1 MASVDER
8 IVSLKFNADQFS
20 DNVGKSMSLL
30 DKLKEKL
37 NLKGAGQGIAELN
50 GSVNKIDFGPIT
62 SGIDRVKEGFSTLAV
77 AAGTALGNIAT
88 SIVSTLG
95 SALNSISFQPIKDG
109 FAEYE
114 LGLNSVQTILNNTK
128 SKGEDIN
135 SVNAAL
141 KDLNNYADQT
151 IYSFSDMTKNASLFT
166 AAGVGLKDSTA
177 AIKGLSQF
185 AAVAGVNSQEASRAM
200 FQMSQAISSG
210 TVKLQDWIS
219 VENAGMGGE
228 QFQEA
233 LKRTARAHGVAVD
246 ELIAKEGSFRAS
258 LSKGWLDSSIM
269 LETLSQMAGEYNE
282 EQLRSMGYTDE
293 QIAQIQDLA
302 ATGMDAATK
311 IKTFSQ
317 LIDVIKE
324 EMGSGW
330 AETWQIIMGDFTEA
344 SELWTEVGG
353 AITGVFKNMST
364 ARNTMLQGWKD
375 LGGRTELIRALID
388 TVKGIVPL
396 FSAIGKAWSEVFPP
410 MSSEGLLKI
419 THGFSEFIQK
429 LIPSQETIAKVGRVF
444 KGVFSILHIGVTI
457 VTSIG
462 KVFGKV
468 FSAFGS
474 GSGGV
479 LSFAATLGDLAVK
492 LDQFLTGS
500 GRLQHFIEGFGTIVS
515 GVIRT
520 VISFI
525 SGIVK
530 SVADWAKSVDLIEKM
545 KDAWRGFA
553 DSMSG
558 VKDAFNKVIGVF
570 TRYDQSLAVAQSAGK
585 GASYVVDKLKSALT
599 GLWNVLQ
606 KVAPYIKSAFDKVFD
621 VIGKIASGMSL
632 DAILKSL
639 FTVGGIG
646 LIHKFMGVLG
656 GVQGILDKFKNME
669 STPGLLDRI
678 KEAFSSLTDSLNEM
692 QSTLKVAQLMLIAIA
707 IGILTASVY
716 ALSRIPA
723 SSLLKATGAISVMM
737 GQLAVALLAFTN
749 VMDKTDTSDLAKTA
763 IGLILI
769 AIAIRILA
777 GAVKAMSEIEWK
789 DLLKGLGSVLVLLA
803 GITVAMRFMDSK
815 SGSSMRAAAAMIL
828 IAFAIRILSKAV
840 EKFGEMDWKKL
851 TKGLISVG
859 LLLAGITLAMKFAG
873 TGPSMAGALAIVAIA
888 LAIKMLVPP
897 IETLG
902 NMSWKQLVKG
912 LGAVVVILAAIAAFS
927 NFSGGAMGLLSA
939 AGLVIVAYGIGM
951 IADVVTDLGKQNWK
965 TLAKGLL
972 SMGLALL
979 AVGAFMALVPPTGII
994 AAAGLVATAYALK
1007 IIGDVMMKWGKMSWS
1022 EIGKSMVMLAG
1033 TLLILGVAVTA
1044 MVFALPGALALMVI
1058 AGALLMLSP
1067 VLMSFSKMSWT
1078 EIAKGL
1084 LMLAGTLAIFIIA
1097 GYAVSPVIVP
1107 LMLLA
1112 AAITLIGLATLMAG
1126 AGVLM
1131 FAAGI
1136 GALVAVGAAG
1146 LEVLGGVLTTLAN
1159 SIPEFAT
1166 KVAEGI
1172 VNFTTELAN
1181 NTETLKQNFVSI
1193 VSSMIQG
1200 AIELLPQFT
1209 ELAITI
1215 ITCLCVAAKACI
1227 PQIIDTGWTII
1238 ISFLEAMRD
1247 NIGPATDIGIDIVLN
1262 FLNAV
1267 RARLP
1272 DIVQAGWDLIIDFIN
1287 AMTEG
1292 LRNNGPRLRQAI
1304 REFIK
1309 EFINQAKLALTEEV
1323 SNVKRKAGEIG
1334 QAILDGVKNT
1344 INNGIESVKT
1354 TAKNMANGA
1363 LNAAK
1368 AALGIKSPSRK
1379 FREVGRFAIA
1389 GFVQGVDRNS
1399 GLAEASTRRAAI
1411 NSLDAFQK
1419 VVDDKG
1425 IDGNGIHSPTIRPV
1439 MDLQDVENGQRKI
1452 GQLFASG
1459 VSVKGWADY
1468 TRRTSDLA
1476 GWGIRDGNARLLT
1489 TRMLNEAWAK
1499 RLSDEG
1505 QQAAPIQFIQN
1516 NTSPKEL
1523 SAIDIYR
1530 QTQNQLSMA
1539 RRALSS

>member
-1 MASVDER
+1 MASIDER

-20 DNVGKSMSLL
+20 NNVNNSLSLL

-37 NLKGAGQGIAELN
+37 HLKDAGKGMADISSA
-50 GSVNKIDFGPIT
+50 VNKIDFSPI
-62 SGIDRVKEGFSTLAV
+62 SQGIDRVKGGFSTLAI

-88 SIVSTLG
+88 NIVSTLG
-95 SALNSISFQPIKDG
+95 SAINAISFQPIKDG

-141 KDLNNYADQT
+141 KQLNEYADQT

-200 FQMSQAISSG
+200 FQMSQAIASG
-210 TVKLQDWIS
+210 TVKLQDWMS

-233 LKRTARAHGVAVD
+233 LKRTARAHGVHVD

-293 QIAQIQDLA
+293 QIAQIQELA
-302 ATGMDAATK
+302 NTGMEAATK

-317 LIDVIKE
+317 LVDVVKE

-344 SELWTEVGG
+344 GELWTEVGG
-353 AITGVFKNMST
+353 AITGVFKNISN

-396 FSAIGKAWSEVFPP
+396 FSAIGKAWGEVFPP

-419 THGFSEFIQK
+419 THGFSTFIQK
-429 LIPSQETIAKVGRVF
+429 LIPSQETISKVGRVF

-474 GSGGV
+474 GTGGV

-500 GRLQHFIEGFGTIVS
+500 GRLQRFIEGFGTIVS

-520 VISFI
+520 IISFVSGVV
-525 SGIVK
+525 SGI
-530 SVADWAKSVDLIEKM
+530 SEWAKSINLVEGM
-545 KDAWRGFA
+545 RAAWQGFK

-558 VKDAFNKVIGVF
+558 VRDAISKVFGVF
-570 TRYDQSLAVAQSAGK
+570 TRYDQSLAVAQATGK
-585 GASYVVDKLKSALT
+585 GASFVVDKLKSAFT
-599 GLWNVLQ
+599 GLWNILK
-606 KVAPYIKSAFDKVFD
+606 KVAPYIKSAFDKIFD
-621 VIGKIASGMSL
+621 VIGRITGGMSL
-632 DAILKSL
+632 DNILKSL
-639 FTVGGIG
+639 LTVGGIG
-646 LIHKFMGVLG
+646 LIKKFVDILG
-656 GVQGILDKFKNME
+656 GVEGIIDKFKNQE
-669 STPGLLDRI
+669 KTPGIIDHI
-678 KEAFSSLTDSLNEM
+678 KEAFSSLTDSLSEM
-692 QSTLKVAQLMLIAIA
+692 QSTLKVTQLMLIAIA

-716 ALSRIPA
+716 TLSRIPA
-723 SSLLKATGAISVMM
+723 SSLLKATGAISVML
-737 GQLAVALLAFTN
+737 GQLAAALAGFLAI
-749 VMDKTDTSDLAKTA
+749 MDKYDTKGLAKAA

-777 GAVKAMSEIEWK
+777 GAVKELSEIEWK
-789 DLLKGLGSVLVLLA
+789 SLVKGLGSVLVLLA
-803 GITVAMRFMDSK
+803 GITIAMRFMDSK

-828 IAFAIRILSKAV
+828 IAFAIRVLVGAV
-840 EKFGEMDWKKL
+840 ERFGEMDWKKL
-851 TKGLISVG
+851 TKGLLSVG
-859 LLLAGITLAMKFAG
+859 ILLAGITLAMKFAG
-873 TGPSMAGALAIVAIA
+873 TGPSMAGALAILAIA
-888 LAIKMLVPP
+888 FAIRMLMDPV
-897 IETLG
+897 EKLG
-902 NMSWKQLVKG
+902 NMPWKQLAKG

-939 AGLVIVAYGIGM
+939 AGLVIIAYGIGM
-951 IADVVTDLGKQNWK
+951 IADVVKDLGKQNWK
-965 TLAKGLL
+965 TLAKGLVA
-972 SMGLALL
+972 MGVALL

-994 AAAGLVATAYALK
+994 AAAGLVATAYALT

-1044 MVFALPGALALMVI
+1044 MVAALPGAIALNIVAAALM
-1058 AGALLMLSP
+1058 MLAP
-1067 VLMSFSKMSWT
+1067 VLKMFSGLSWE
-1078 EIAKGL
+1078 EIGKGL
-1084 LMLAGTLAIFIIA
+1084 LMLAGTLGIFVIA
-1097 GYAVSPVIVP
+1097 GYLVAPVVIP

-1112 AAITLIGLATLMAG
+1112 TAITLIGFATLMAG
-1126 AGVLM
+1126 AGVFM
-1131 FAAGI
+1131 FAAGL

-1146 LEVLGGVLTTLAN
+1146 LEVLSNVLTTIAN

-1166 KVAEGI
+1166 KIAEGI

-1181 NTETLKQNFVSI
+1181 NTETLKNNFVTI

-1209 ELAITI
+1209 QLAITI
-1215 ITCLCVAAKACI
+1215 INCLCTAAIACI
-1227 PQIIDTGWTII
+1227 PTLIDTAWTII
-1238 ISFLEAMRD
+1238 LAFLRGMRD
-1247 NIGPATDIGIDIVLN
+1247 NIGEATNIGIDCMLN
-1262 FLNAV
+1262 FIDAV
-1267 RARLP
+1267 RGRLP
-1272 DIVQAGWDLIIDFIN
+1272 EIVQAGWDLVIDFIN
-1287 AMTEG
+1287 AMTQG
-1292 LRNNGPRLRQAI
+1292 LRDNAPRLRQAI
-1304 REFIK
+1304 RNLIK
-1309 EFINQAKLALTEEV
+1309 EFINQGKLAISEEV
-1323 SNVKRKAGEIG
+1323 SSVKSKAASIG
-1334 QAILDGVKNT
+1334 QAIIDGVKNA
-1344 INNGIESVKT
+1344 ISNGISSVT
-1354 TAKNMANGA
+1354 SAARRMANSA
-1363 LNAAK
+1363 LSAAK
-1368 AALGIKSPSRK
+1368 STLGIKSPSRK
-1379 FREVGRFAIA
+1379 FRQVGRFVIE
-1389 GFVQGVDRNS
+1389 GFTQGIDKNAS
-1399 GLAEASTRRAAI
+1399 MAEESSRRAAAS
-1411 NSLDAFQK
+1411 SLSAFQK
-1419 VVDDKG
+1419 VVDDQG
-1425 IDGNGIHSPTIRPV
+1425 LDQNGIHSPTVRPV
-1439 MDLQDVENGQRKI
+1439 MDLSDVENGRRKV

-1476 GWGIRDGNARLLT
+1476 GWGVRDGNARLLT
-1489 TRMLNEAWAK
+1489 SRMMNELLEK
-1499 RLSDEG
+1499 RLAIEN
-1505 QQAAPIQFIQN
+1505 QQQAPIQFIQN